1 MINVV
6 IYLSCFGV
14 EHNYRQYVRV
24 MFLFFLGIQ
33 EGVLMNESNK
43 STTKNIDFKRMYGR
57 QLITADYTEDELNEQ
72 TISEILTKKFAVH
85 EKNSE
90 EIKYLYNYYK
100 GKQPILEKTKVVRQ
114 NINNIVLEN
123 NALFAVEFKKG
134 YVFGEPIQ
142 YVQRGDSANNEV
154 LTLNSYMTAENK
166 HSKDMDLAEWLYVCG
181 VAPRLVLAE
190 KDNEESPFSIY
201 NLDPRTSFIV
211 YENGLG
217 NKKLFGCTYLIKDDG
232 TKKGTIYTKNK
243 VYNFN
248 GDVGKFNVKLAST
261 KNNPDAIHIYG
272 SVPFF
277 EYTLNKSRMGIIE
290 IAISMFDALN
300 NVSSND
306 LDGLEQYVQ
315 SLVVFV
321 NNDVDAQ
328 TFKELMDLGAV
339 KVKSESPNMP
349 ADVKLLVNSLSH
361 NETKVIY
368 DRIYNNMLT
377 ILGIP
382 AKNDKASGG
391 DTGQARLLGEG
402 WTMAD
407 ERAKQDELSFKKTA
421 KEELKLILNIC
432 KKAPASEINK
442 LTLKDVDIKFTRNKS
457 DNLLVKA
464 QSLLNLKQ
472 AQIAPD
478 IAMTVCGL
486 FSDPNETYYKSKD
499 YFGDEL
505 WKESNSKLKE
515 LNDSN
520 LSKEKIP
527 S

>member
-1 MINVV
+1 MGDNMENIIKATNNK
-6 IYLSCFGV
+6 F
-14 EHNYRQYVRV
+14 RQY
-24 MFLFFLGIQ
+24 
-33 EGVLMNESNK
+33 
-43 STTKNIDFKRMYGR
+43 YGR
-57 QLITADYTEDELNEQ
+57 QMITADYTENEMNEK
-72 TISEILTKKFAVH
+72 TISKILTEKFAIH
-85 EKNSE
+85 EKNVQ
-90 EIKYLYNYYK
+90 EIDYLYNYYK
-100 GKQPILEKTKVVRQ
+100 GKQPILEKTKTVRE

-142 YVQRGDSANNEV
+142 YVQRGDTANNEV

-166 HSKDMDLAEWLYVCG
+166 YVKDWELAEWLYICG
-181 VAPRLVLAE
+181 VAPRLIISE
-190 KDNEESPFSIY
+190 EDNEESPFSIY
-201 NLDPRTSFIV
+201 NLDPRTSFVV

-217 NKKLFGCTYLIKDDG
+217 NKKLFGCTYVEKDDG
-232 TKKGTIYTKNK
+232 SKKGTIFTKNK
-243 VYNFN
+243 QYVFS
-248 GDVGKFNVKLAST
+248 GDIGKFSVKLAT
-261 KNNPDAIHIYG
+261 TEKNPAGIHLFK
-272 SVPFF
+272 SVPIF
-277 EYTLNKSRMGIIE
+277 EYTLNKSRMGIVE
-290 IAISMFDALN
+290 IGISMFDALN
-300 NVSSND
+300 NISSND
-306 LDGLEQYVQ
+306 VDGLEQCVQ

-321 NNDVDAQ
+321 NNDVDAE

-339 KVKSESPNMP
+339 KVKSENPSMP
-349 ADVKLLVNSLSH
+349 ADVKLLINDLSH
-361 NETKVIY
+361 DETKVIY

-421 KEELKLILNIC
+421 KEELKLILDIC
-432 KKAPASEINK
+432 KIAPASGIEK

-472 AQIAPD
+472 AEIAPD

-486 FSDPNETYYKSKD
+486 FSDPNETYYKSKE
-499 YFGDEL
+499 YFGDSL
-505 WKESNSKLKE
+505 WKSADDTKQ
-515 LNDSN
+515 NDTN
-520 LSKEKIP
+520 NKIII
-527 S
+527 

>member
-1 MINVV
+1 
-6 IYLSCFGV
+6 
-14 EHNYRQYVRV
+14 
-24 MFLFFLGIQ
+24 
-33 EGVLMNESNK
+33 MNENKIIKSNNSNSK
-43 STTKNIDFKRMYGR
+43 HFYGR
-57 QLITADYTEDELNEQ
+57 QIITADYREEELNEKI
-72 TISEILTKKFAVH
+72 ISKILNEKFPEH
-85 EKNSE
+85 EKNAE
-90 EIKYLYNYYK
+90 QINYLYNYYK
-100 GKQPILEKTKVVRQ
+100 GKQPILGKTKTVRE

-142 YVQRGDSANNEV
+142 YVQRGDTANDEV

-166 HSKDMDLAEWLYVCG
+166 HSKDCELAEWLYICG
-181 VAPRLVLAE
+181 VAPRLIIPEAE
-190 KDNEESPFSIY
+190 NDESPFSIY
-201 NLDPRTSFIV
+201 NLDPRTSFVV

-217 NKKLFGCTYLIKDDG
+217 NKKLFGCSYFIKDDG
-232 TKKGTIYTKNK
+232 TKVGTVYTKNRI
-243 VYNFN
+243 YLF
-248 GDVGKFNVKLAST
+248 DGKIGQIKASLYT
-261 KNNPDAIHIYG
+261 NENNKEGIHILG
-272 SVPFF
+272 KVPIF
-277 EYTLNKSRMGIIE
+277 EYSLNKSRMGIIE
-290 IAISMFDALN
+290 IGISMFDALN
-300 NVSSND
+300 SVSSND
-306 LDGLEQYVQ
+306 LDGLDQYVQ

-321 NNDVDAQ
+321 NNDVDAKE
-328 TFKELMDLGAV
+328 FKKLMDLGAV
-339 KVKSESPNMP
+339 KVKSASPNMP
-349 ADVKLLVNSLSH
+349 ADVKLLVNNLSH

-432 KKAPASEINK
+432 KKAPASGIKK

-472 AQIAPD
+472 AQVAPD

-486 FSDPNETYYKSKD
+486 FSDPNETYYKSKE
-499 YFGDEL
+499 YYGDNL
-505 WKESNSKLKE
+505 WKEESEDTNIDANQNIETTDESLRTQSASK
-515 LNDSN
+515 DA
-520 LSKEKIP
+520 SKEDNKNIP
-527 S
+527 A

>member
-1 MINVV
+1 M
-6 IYLSCFGV
+6 
-14 EHNYRQYVRV
+14 
-24 MFLFFLGIQ
+24 Q
-33 EGVLMNESNK
+33 ENQILITKNK
-43 STTKNIDFKRMYGR
+43 SKQLYGR
-57 QLITADYTEDELNEQ
+57 MLITADYKQEDLNEQ
-72 TISEILTKKFAVH
+72 IISKILTEKFALH
-85 EKNSE
+85 EKNAE
-90 EIKYLYNYYK
+90 EINYLYNYYK
-100 GKQPILEKTKVVRQ
+100 GKQPILEKTKVVRE

-142 YVQRGDSANNEV
+142 YVQRGDTANNEV
-154 LTLNSYMTAENK
+154 LTLNSYMNAENK
-166 HSKDMDLAEWLYVCG
+166 HSKDLELAEWLYICG
-181 VAPRLVLAE
+181 VAPRIILAE

-201 NLDPRTSFIV
+201 NLDPRTTFVV

-217 NKKLFGCTYLIKDDG
+217 NKKLFSCSYFERDDG
-232 TKKGTIYTKNK
+232 SKKGTIYTRNMAYDFEGNIGSFK
-243 VYNFN
+243 VTNPEGHIN
-248 GDVGKFNVKLAST
+248 GS
-261 KNNPDAIHIYG
+261 NPI
-272 SVPFF
+272 F
-277 EYTLNKSRMGIIE
+277 EYTLNKSRMGIVE
-290 IAISMFDALN
+290 IGITMFDALN
-300 NVSSND
+300 NISSD
-306 LDGLEQYVQ
+306 DVDGLEQFVQ

-321 NNDVDAQ
+321 NNDVDAE

-339 KVKSESPNMP
+339 KVKSENPSMP
-349 ADVKLLVNSLSH
+349 ADVKLLINNLSH

-407 ERAKQDELSFKKTA
+407 ERAKQDELSFKTTA
-421 KEELKLILNIC
+421 KEELKFILNIC
-432 KKAPASEINK
+432 KKAPASEIKK

-472 AQIAPD
+472 AQISPD

-486 FSDPNETYYKSKD
+486 FSDPNETYYKSKA

-505 WKESNSKLKE
+505 WKETKKATDESFRTGSASKDE
-515 LNDSN
+515 SEEE
-520 LSKEKIP
+520 EKNI
-527 S
+527 SA